1 MRSCECH
8 YLTKLSWLPSQKKAS
23 VRLPTDSMSLVGVE
37 KLKNEKSQA
46 IRSFVSGRGVFVALP
61 TGYGK
66 SFCYALR
73 PLVFVRLR
81 AATHKSIVIC
91 VSPLTAL
98 VADQQEKFTTK
109 GIAVEFVGELQQYK
123 LIDAMCEPAGVS
135 LYISALSQS
144 CEILSGA
151 RCFLPRP
158 SWARDRRGILLV

>member
-1 MRSCECH
+1 M
-8 YLTKLSWLPSQKKAS
+8 
-23 VRLPTDSMSLVGVE
+23 RLPTDSMSLVGVE

-66 SFCYALR
+66 SFFYALR
-73 PLVFVRLR
+73 PLVFDRLR

-98 VADQQEKFTTK
+98 VADQREKFTTK
-109 GIAVEFVGELQQYK
+109 GIAVEFVGELQQY
-123 LIDAMCEPAGVS
+123 IDAMCEPAGVS

-158 SWARDRRGILLV
+158 RLVVGLVIDEAHCSYTGILLV